1 MGEVLLIYRI
11 LPDGTEVDLEALQGI
26 IKEALPDV
34 AEVRQFEIKPFA
46 FGLNALMTTIIV
58 QDEEGNND
66 LVEEAL
72 NGIDTVQGVE
82 LLDMGRVVG

>member
-11 LPDGTEVDLEALQGI
+11 LPDGTEVDLEALKGTI
-26 IKEALPDV
+26 TAALPDV
-34 AEVRQFEIKPFA
+34 AEVRAFEVKPFA

-58 QDEEGNND
+58 QDDEGNND
-66 LVEEAL
+66 KVEEAL
-72 NGIDTVQGVE
+72 TGLDMVQGVE